1 MGEDHEAGDGKEM
14 RVKKEMKQTWVPC
27 CGAEGE
33 GKPPEGL
40 DSKAASV
47 WENTV

>member
-1 MGEDHEAGDGKEM
+1 MGKKGE
-14 RVKKEMKQTWVPC
+14 RVKEMKQTWVPC

-33 GKPPEGL
+33 GKPPGGL

-47 WENTV
+47 WESRV